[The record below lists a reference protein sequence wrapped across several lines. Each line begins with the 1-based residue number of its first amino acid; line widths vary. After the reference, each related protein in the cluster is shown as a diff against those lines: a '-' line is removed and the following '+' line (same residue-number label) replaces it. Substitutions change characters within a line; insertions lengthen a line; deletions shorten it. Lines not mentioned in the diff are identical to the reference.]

1 MLNFPRLPGNV
12 FSKNINSLLSA
23 YIKKNVKSVKQCST
37 IYIVLQTIHNISAN
51 MEIASIEVT

>member
-12 FSKNINSLLSA
+12 FSKNINSLLST

-37 IYIVLQTIHNISAN
+37 TYIVLHISAN